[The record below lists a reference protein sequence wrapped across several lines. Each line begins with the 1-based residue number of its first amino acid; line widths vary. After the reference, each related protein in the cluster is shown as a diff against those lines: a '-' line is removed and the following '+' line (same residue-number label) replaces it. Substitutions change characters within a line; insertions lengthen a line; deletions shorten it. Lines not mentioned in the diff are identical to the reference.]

1 MGKHSD
7 LRVAQEKKIAQLKDD
22 LATNEGKTT
31 GEARQA
37 AECVERAAKLAPDA
51 ASGNQKALS
60 EQVKLMDQKSKH
72 QQQIQ
77 NLEGVAAPL
86 RRELAAAEKEL
97 AQMVIDE
104 HVETVLGKFECFPS
118 LLKTLSEALAVPV
131 AEFGAFG
138 TDIAA
143 LCKDALPV
151 LGDRDRVARLEKALQ
166 QSLHQAIRVELNRQ
180 FGAHGIHIFATRF
193 EEKDFASV
201 MGPPLQHLRQALEM
215 KLHTN
220 AGIPIAGRA
229 MFLARDNIAGL
240 FGLTIVAGERMS
252 LPVDD
257 PNVRAM
263 VKRGALEQIAD
274 ERAVSA

>member
-1 MGKHSD
+1 MGEHSNR
-7 LRVAQEKKIAQLKDD
+7 RVAQEKKIAQLKDD
-22 LATNEGKTT
+22 LATIEGKKTD
-31 GEARQA
+31 EARQA
-37 AECVERAAKLAPDA
+37 AECVERAAKLAPEA

-86 RRELAAAEKEL
+86 RRELVTAQTEL

-104 HVETVLGKFECFPS
+104 HVETVLGKFERFPS

-151 LGDRDRVARLEKALQ
+151 LGDRDRVARLQKALEG
-166 QSLHQAIRVELNRQ
+166 SLHQAIRVELNRQ

-201 MGPPLQHLRQALEM
+201 MSPPLQHLQKALEM
-215 KLHTN
+215 KLYTN
-220 AGIPIAGRA
+220 SGTPIAGRA
-229 MFLARDNIAGL
+229 MFVAKTNIGGL
-240 FGLTIVAGERMS
+240 FGLTITTGEKMS
-252 LPVDD
+252 LPLDD
-257 PNVRAM
+257 PTVREM
-263 VKRGALEQIAD
+263 VARGALEQIAD